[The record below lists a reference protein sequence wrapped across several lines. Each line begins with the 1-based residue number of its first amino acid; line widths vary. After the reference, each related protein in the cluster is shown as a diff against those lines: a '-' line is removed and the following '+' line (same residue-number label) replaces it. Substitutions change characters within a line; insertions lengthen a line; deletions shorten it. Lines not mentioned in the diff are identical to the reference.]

1 MPVTLRHGFSRGS
14 EPLIP
19 VTGSVHVAGPRQ
31 QEGNYMEMTSHNEF
45 DRHEGRGPVLVDIA
59 DIIVSEESVAALQDR
74 QLWMR
79 PQRDVGH

>member
-1 MPVTLRHGFSRGS
+1 
-14 EPLIP
+14 
-19 VTGSVHVAGPRQ
+19 
-31 QEGNYMEMTSHNEF
+31 MEMTSHNEF